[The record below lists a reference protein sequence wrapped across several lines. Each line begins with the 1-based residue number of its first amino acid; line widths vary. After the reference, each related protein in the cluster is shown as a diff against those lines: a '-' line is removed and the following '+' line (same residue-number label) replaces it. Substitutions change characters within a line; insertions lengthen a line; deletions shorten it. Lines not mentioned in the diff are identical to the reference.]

1 MEIPVIILTNHANLI
16 HWKATRK
23 VNWWVARWFT
33 ELQDY
38 NLVIKHILEK
48 IHMAPDMLS
57 RPPGAD
63 QGKQDN
69 TDIILLPP
77 SMFVAIMI
85 AQDDMLKAK
94 VKEAQWKQTAK
105 MELWCD
111 TQGVRKLP
119 EGYAKEWRL
128 AVPSGL
134 VLRQELMAQFHN
146 SPTVGHPG
154 RDKTL
159 TLVSQHYWW
168 PGMNMWIEQYVAGCV
183 HCQQSKIHTTKKK
196 TPLYCIPRDPSGC
209 PFNVIM
215 LDLFTQLP
223 RANGYDAI
231 LMIMDQGCSQAAIF
245 LPCSMT
251 ITVEGVALLY
261 LQHLFPWF
269 GVPSKVISNLDPQF
283 TSHFVRALTTKLSIG
298 QDISTAFHL
307 QTDRLTEWKNQWV
320 EQYLHLYTSAR
331 QDDWDAWLPI
341 MTFVHNWWLNVT
353 TKHSLHEVLLGYHP
367 SAAEEPMPITNNEAI
382 ESRHQIIKQ
391 HWEAALQAL
400 NSVVQ
405 TTPESQYHVGDWVW
419 LEAKHLT
426 LPYASSKLA
435 LKHHG
440 PF

>member
-1 MEIPVIILTNHANLI
+1 
-16 HWKATRK
+16 
-23 VNWWVARWFT
+23 
-33 ELQDY
+33 
-38 NLVIKHILEK
+38 
-48 IHMAPDMLS
+48 
-57 RPPGAD
+57 
-63 QGKQDN
+63 
-69 TDIILLPP
+69 
-77 SMFVAIMI
+77 
-85 AQDDMLKAK
+85 
-94 VKEAQWKQTAK
+94 

-251 ITVEGVALLY
+251 ITGEGVALLY

-298 QDISTAFHL
+298 QNISTAFHL

-341 MTFVHNWWLNVT
+341 MTFVHN
-353 TKHSLHEVLLGYHP
+353 
-367 SAAEEPMPITNNEAI
+367 
-382 ESRHQIIKQ
+382 
-391 HWEAALQAL
+391 
-400 NSVVQ
+400 
-405 TTPESQYHVGDWVW
+405 
-419 LEAKHLT
+419 
-426 LPYASSKLA
+426 
-435 LKHHG
+435 
-440 PF
+440 